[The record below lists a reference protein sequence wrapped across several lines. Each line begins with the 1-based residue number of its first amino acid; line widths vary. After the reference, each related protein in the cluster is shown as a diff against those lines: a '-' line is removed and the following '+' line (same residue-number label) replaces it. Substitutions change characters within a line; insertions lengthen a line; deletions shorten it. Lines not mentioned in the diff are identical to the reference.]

1 MNVRIDTLPEQKI
14 IKVRQTGP
22 YSESAGRAWKLLC
35 GWAAP
40 RDLFTQATQFIGI
53 GHDDPSVTAPENIRY
68 DAAITVSVDV
78 AAEPPVE
85 FDILPGGEHAVCTHK
100 GPYDRLEDA
109 YKAVMGQWLPQSGR
123 EFRGGLTFEVYRNNP
138 DTTPPEQLLTDI
150 HIPLK

>member
-22 YSESAGRAWKLLC
+22 YNKSAERAWKILC

-40 RDLFTQATQFIGI
+40 RGLFTQSTRFIGI
-53 GHDDPSVTAPENIRY
+53 GHDDPSVTAPEKIRY

-85 FDILPGGEHAVCTHK
+85 ADILPGGEYAVCSHK
-100 GPYDRLEDA
+100 GPYDKLEDT
-109 YKAVMGQWLPQSGR
+109 YKAIMGQWLPQSGR
-123 EFRGGLTFEVYRNNP
+123 EFRGGQTFEVYRNNP